1 LPIDY
6 PLFHNF
12 QCEETQS
19 QEHTKQKSVLF
30 ARSFEL
36 APNGNRAF
44 STPSYCAIM
53 NITLDNALGKEKP
66 ALPELKYVKSPKD
79 LVTPIDITQSGFLQ
93 QALRKTKEASPYVD
107 QAKRLLYKLQAAHAP
122 KELLSLPEIRDDL
135 ITAAGFSDKAT
146 NYFSPSE
153 LEEALLRV
161 LREIEQRTGSDWRT
175 EITYRFLLTR
185 GDTLGGVMRNIM
197 GAEAKTKFTEAILTA
212 LRDKGITPTVTSS
225 RRDAEKV
232 QQVSW
237 PGRVLLFDKKPK
249 IIGKNVDVILLRRT
263 GERPLLMNVDS
274 DLPVTTLLNN
284 KENYL
289 ACGEVKGGIDPAGA
303 DEHWKTAYGA
313 LDRIREKFKGKPPK
327 LFFVGAAIENSM
339 AEEIFSQLQSGLL
352 NHVAN
357 LHAPQQ
363 VSDLASWLVSL

>member
-1 LPIDY
+1 
-6 PLFHNF
+6 
-12 QCEETQS
+12 
-19 QEHTKQKSVLF
+19 LF

-36 APNGNRAF
+36 AHNGNRAF

-53 NITLDNALGKEKP
+53 NTTLYNALGGEKP
-66 ALPELKYVKSPKD
+66 VLAELKYVKSSKD
-79 LVTPIDITQSGFLQ
+79 LVTSIDITQSGFLQ

-107 QAKRLLYKLQAAHAP
+107 HAKRFLNKLQVARAP
-122 KELLSLPEIRDDL
+122 KELLGFPEIRDDL

-161 LREIEQRTGSDWRT
+161 LQEIEQRTGSDWRT
-175 EITYRFLLTR
+175 EIIYRFLLTR

-197 GAEAKTKFTEAILTA
+197 GAEAKTKFAEAILTA
-212 LRDKGITPTVTSS
+212 LRDKGIIPTITSS
-225 RRDAEKV
+225 RRDTEKV

-237 PGRVLLFDKKPK
+237 PWRVLLFDKKPK
-249 IIGKNVDVILLRRT
+249 IIGKNVDAILLRRT
-263 GERPLLMNVDS
+263 SELTNVDS
-274 DLPVTTLLNN
+274 DLSITALLNN

-352 NHVAN
+352 SHAAN
-357 LHAPQQ
+357 LHVPQQ
-363 VSDLASWLVSL
+363 LSDLAFWLISL